1 MKLELT
7 KNLSNNVGL
16 VTSVKNQGQCG
27 SCVAFATTAVLET
40 NLLKA
45 GAKMDGLDISDQ
57 HLVDCAHTSNHNT
70 YYGNGCNGAPGHG
83 YAKFY
88 NENGKKMVHES
99 KYPYVMRENNYQC
112 LQTSYWNPGYKIEK
126 GMWDYECSDEK
137 MKKLIYKYGAI
148 STGLGVDKGFPFHK
162 IGVYDICTSTKT
174 NHAVVTV
181 GWGTENGVD
190 YWLIKNSWGKGWGD
204 KGYIKVKRS
213 KTLYIQI
220 FFLAYLS
227 IMIFLKIPQVHVLF
241 EDVFSLMSSQLVHH
255 HRHLHHHQLMSK
267 LLVTCWRFLEN

>member
-1 MKLELT
+1 MLPYL
-7 KNLSNNVGL
+7 GL
-16 VTSVKNQGQCG
+16 VTAVKNQGNCG

-70 YYGNGCNGAPGHG
+70 YYGNGCKGAPGHG

-99 KYPYVMRENNYQC
+99 KYPYVMKENNYVC
-112 LQTSYWNPGYKIEK
+112 KQTSYWNPGYKIEK
-126 GMWDYECSDEK
+126 GMWDYDCSDEK
-137 MKKLIYKYGAI
+137 MKKLIYQYGAI
-148 STGLGVDKGFPFHK
+148 STGLGVDNGFYPFK
-162 IGVYDICTSTKT
+162 KGVYDKCTTHST

-220 FFLAYLS
+220 SFLAYLS

-255 HRHLHHHQLMSK
+255 HRHLHHHHQLMSK

>member
-7 KNLSNNVGL
+7 KNLSINVGL
-16 VTSVKNQGQCG
+16 VTSVKNQGSCG

-40 NLLKA
+40 NLIKA

-57 HLVDCAHTSNHNT
+57 HLVDCGHKSH
-70 YYGNGCNGAPGHG
+70 GNYASGCNGAPGHG

-88 NENGKKMVHES
+88 NENGKEMVHES
-99 KYPYVMRENNYQC
+99 KYPYVMKENNYVC
-112 LQTSYWNPGYKIEK
+112 KQTSYWNPGYKIEK
-126 GMWDYECSDEK
+126 GMWDYDCSDEK
-137 MKKLIYKYGAI
+137 MKKLIYQYGAI
-148 STGLGVDKGFPFHK
+148 STGLGVDNGFYPFK
-162 IGVYDICTSTKT
+162 KGVYDKCTTHST

-213 KTLYIQI
+213 KTLSNPI
-220 FFLAYLS
+220 F
-227 IMIFLKIPQVHVLF
+227 
-241 EDVFSLMSSQLVHH
+241 
-255 HRHLHHHQLMSK
+255 
-267 LLVTCWRFLEN
+267 